1 MADHLLQK
9 HDISP
14 AILRR
19 APKMNI
25 SQPRMVTVPNN
36 PSMNPLGLI
45 NSPQGN
51 LEHSVNNGLIRSTQ
65 NGNLIGNLVDIQKS
79 SQMSTSL
86 VIKDSLN
93 ITPKRPR
100 KESLFYINIDF
111 IEIRTKFLTQI
122 RRISPF
128 TPLKKLRL
136 EEFETSE
143 AVTVKVEGS
152 V

>member
-25 SQPRMVTVPNN
+25 SQPRIVTVPNN
-36 PSMNPLGLI
+36 PNINPLGLI
-45 NSPQGN
+45 KSQGN
-51 LEHSVNNGLIRSTQ
+51 LEHSMNNSLIRSPQ
-65 NGNLIGNLVDIQKS
+65 NCNLIGNLVDIQKS
-79 SQMSTSL
+79 SQMPTSL

-111 IEIRTKFLTQI
+111 ILD
-122 RRISPF
+122 
-128 TPLKKLRL
+128 
-136 EEFETSE
+136 
-143 AVTVKVEGS
+143 
-152 V
+152 